1 MKSVMNC
8 PLPTIN
14 FFSKQPIFFNSKE
27 VGSLVLFLFLSISSF
42 SQKLFSTTDLLRTA
56 QDEPVVNLKNRELD
70 FLQNTNFELPL
81 VDELEFRTETDE
93 FVWRRQ
99 EYLLRMSFNGY
110 QKHLKQDLFHHS
122 LIASE
127 ESEKQF
133 LLHQQLL
140 RKYIQLVN
148 YVFQKRELAHLE
160 KEKLVLKDQIYVM
173 RKLGAS
179 STELDLD
186 DLVDAENDLFDL
198 ESDELE
204 LNGDLSTLR
213 KAFSVDLKTNAP
225 IEIDTTN
232 FIEISILQS
241 TLPSIFTNNDKH
253 PKIIQQ
259 QRNIDQ
265 VISEYALEEAENKQ
279 IIDFVQLKYT
289 GARKSMNFGEEW
301 SIGAGL
307 RIPTKGTNRLKLNE
321 LELERIEEENQLQ
334 LYQIQLAE
342 RIQKAQNK
350 LNILFDQHD
359 LIQSQLKNSQA
370 SYVLE
375 KLNTTTPKNTLVL
388 LQIQEG
394 VLKRQKRLLG
404 IEYNIFRSYL
414 DLLDLTGK
422 VSEIPLRNYLSVGF
436 ESFD

>member
-422 VSEIPLRNYLSVGF
+422 VSEIPLRNYLSIGF

>member
-370 SYVLE
+370 SYALE

-422 VSEIPLRNYLSVGF
+422 VSEIPLRNYLSIGF

>member
-99 EYLLRMSFNGY
+99 EYLLRMSFNSY

-232 FIEISILQS
+232 FIEIGILQS

-370 SYVLE
+370 SYALE

-422 VSEIPLRNYLSVGF
+422 VSEIPLRNYLSIGF

>member
-99 EYLLRMSFNGY
+99 EYLLRMSFNSY

-370 SYVLE
+370 SYALE

-422 VSEIPLRNYLSVGF
+422 VSEIPLRNYLSIGF